1 MHNSQETGVEIFIN
15 HSVDISVVGQK
26 TDTSSQI
33 LAITIEHSVA
43 KDCINLVNVYMFSG
57 GLKNKERKE
66 FLRSLSDCIVDDLL
80 VLNILEGDFN
90 WITDLDLD
98 CSSSRSYTDYSG
110 TVLNKQIKS
119 LELED
124 IWRPLHP
131 DEKGFTFSSASGIQ
145 SKINTSQLFR
155 NGIICTEIE
164 TFPLAS
170 DQSMNTVALCLDPVV
185 CRRLLE
191 NKYIPTRRT
200 TIQRPRDLFLDTLAE
215 HNY

>member
-1 MHNSQETGVEIFIN
+1 MHNSRETGVKIFIN

-66 FLRSLSDCIVDDLL
+66 FLRSLSDCIVDDPL

-110 TVLNKQIKS
+110 AVLNKQIKS

-124 IWRPLHP
+124 IRRPLHP
-131 DEKGFTFSSASGIQ
+131 DEEFYFFQ
-145 SKINTSQLFR
+145 
-155 NGIICTEIE
+155 C
-164 TFPLAS
+164 
-170 DQSMNTVALCLDPVV
+170 
-185 CRRLLE
+185 
-191 NKYIPTRRT
+191 
-200 TIQRPRDLFLDTLAE
+200 
-215 HNY
+215 